1 MGVLTGQ
8 RNRSF
13 PAFAETEQ
21 NSTGERKGGQQNS
34 LRPRARFAVDDLE
47 AVFSDGCRVP
57 VLL

>member
-21 NSTGERKGGQQNS
+21 NSTGELKGGRQTCFVRE
-34 LRPRARFAVDDLE
+34 L
-47 AVFSDGCRVP
+47 
-57 VLL
+57 VLLLPSMTSSRLL